1 MPDKK
6 VPDQPSVVEGVLRR
20 PFAEQ
25 VAYFRGKLGDL
36 VPTQRWDDLEREAHD
51 TAFMVAGAQ
60 KADLL
65 ADLAA
70 AVDRAITEGKSLDAF
85 RKDFDA
91 AVERHDWHGWTGED
105 TKAGRAW
112 RVRTI
117 YKTNAAV
124 SYAAGRLAQLKD
136 GNYKYWVYF
145 HGGSEDPR
153 PEHLAWNGI
162 ALPPDHPFWE
172 THYPPSDWGCSC
184 YVIGARTAAGIR
196 RLGGDPDKKLPDNWN
211 TIDPRTG
218 APIGIGKGW
227 DYAPGASVT
236 DTVQAFAGKVRQWD
250 YQVAKAFMG
259 EIPQASRDALAAA
272 YRRLPSVAD
281 DARRYARRVL
291 GQGGDAVIQPV
302 WTLGGV
308 TSDQV
313 RAIED
318 ALPGLDAK
326 LGAMDFSIA
335 RSDILHVQNA
345 HGDTATEAARGQIA
359 VTLDDYRYLPDIVSA
374 PDSVEDAGTSD
385 AGEPLVRFI
394 KAIDGKVY
402 LAVFAIRRG
411 RKTLGLKTFYIR
423 KG

>member
-1 MPDKK
+1 M
-6 VPDQPSVVEGVLRR
+6 PDQPSVVEGVLRR

-259 EIPQASRDALAAA
+259 EIPEASRDALAAA

-281 DARRYARRVL
+281 DAGVMRGASSAKAATPSSSRYGRWAASPATRYARSRTL
-291 GQGGDAVIQPV
+291 CRGSMPSWGPWISRSRGRISSTSRTHTAIQQPRR
-302 WTLGGV
+302 
-308 TSDQV
+308 
-313 RAIED
+313 RA
-318 ALPGLDAK
+318 
-326 LGAMDFSIA
+326 A
-335 RSDILHVQNA
+335 RS
-345 HGDTATEAARGQIA
+345 R
-359 VTLDDYRYLPDIVSA
+359 
-374 PDSVEDAGTSD
+374 
-385 AGEPLVRFI
+385 
-394 KAIDGKVY
+394 
-402 LAVFAIRRG
+402 
-411 RKTLGLKTFYIR
+411 
-423 KG
+423 